1 MNPQQNFRN
10 PRLVV
15 VVSMLLLCD
24 VIVVVV
30 VVAVVVVEIRA
41 CFGQVAGGVD
51 SKEPGLPNRPP
62 TSKLLH
68 ELKSFASTEA
78 GEEVG
83 C

>member
-30 VVAVVVVEIRA
+30 VAVVVEIRA
-41 CFGQVAGGVD
+41 CFGQVAGVD

>member
-30 VVAVVVVEIRA
+30 VVVEIRA
-41 CFGQVAGGVD
+41 CFGQVAGVD
-51 SKEPGLPNRPP
+51 SKEPGLPSRPP

-78 GEEVG
+78 EEEVG